1 MLMSVVIKF
10 SDNTKIVLRSVIK
23 ETAAQYFVR
32 KYTAQH
38 THIYKVRKSMELWI
52 YLQDEGKK
60 DVRDIR
66 IINEV
71 QIQEE
76 NLFDTKSPSHNIM
89 IISSL

>member
-1 MLMSVVIKF
+1 
-10 SDNTKIVLRSVIK
+10 
-23 ETAAQYFVR
+23 
-32 KYTAQH
+32 
-38 THIYKVRKSMELWI
+38 MELWI